1 MCVPCVRPELH
12 RGLLCAK
19 SCGGL
24 RGFQGQVNPPPP
36 SLPATDCTM
45 QIRKNAPPCRRGCNL
60 QLFNPFVT
68 RKKVLRIS

>member
-36 SLPATDCTM
+36 PLYQPQTAHTAKCTTM
-45 QIRKNAPPCRRGCNL
+45 QKGVQSAAI
-60 QLFNPFVT
+60 
-68 RKKVLRIS
+68 